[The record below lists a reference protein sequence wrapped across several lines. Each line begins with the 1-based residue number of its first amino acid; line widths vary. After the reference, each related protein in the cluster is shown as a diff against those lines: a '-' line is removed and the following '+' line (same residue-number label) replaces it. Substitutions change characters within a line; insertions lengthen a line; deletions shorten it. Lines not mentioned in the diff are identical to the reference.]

1 MMLWMSQTL
10 SISGI
15 AAVAV
20 TILVQIF
27 VVELLSLEMA
37 VPKYLQ
43 LFTFVHEDHCFAV
56 ANDHNST
63 LVSA

>member
-1 MMLWMSQTL
+1 MLWVRQTL

-15 AAVAV
+15 AAAVA
-20 TILVQIF
+20 ILLQIF
-27 VVELLSLEMA
+27 VVELLSLEMVVA
-37 VPKYLQ
+37 KYLQ

-63 LVSA
+63 LVHS